1 MKRTIRTLCLGLVLM
16 LSIGSAACSEPTAA
30 QPASEPVK
38 EAAVTAAPTQA
49 PTAEPTAEPTP
60 EPTPLPTE
68 YAFEGET
75 TWEEVA
81 SFQAADPALRKLDLR
96 NCTLDVRAHAAQ
108 LAALDLEELKFSAT
122 LCGAEITDE
131 TEVFTPATVPE
142 EWDMEVLKLLPKLRS
157 VDLTALPCEPE
168 QIQMVQAFCPEQ
180 EVLWK
185 LDLCGV
191 EVGPDT
197 DKLNYNDQPID
208 SLEPFYRT
216 LPLLTELTSLE
227 MCGCG
232 VGNEDMDALRTAFPQ
247 AGIVWSITSKYWTI
261 RTDTDH
267 FATWRVVRTDENGK
281 ILEAYSI
288 AYDRPGCVNEDVDWL
303 QYCHDIIALDV
314 GHNKLTNIEF
324 VRNMHKLKYL
334 ITSGNDITDISPVAD
349 CHELVY
355 FELFADPVKDL
366 SPLSGLTKLLDINIC
381 SCPVSDLSPLYGLK
395 QLERLWLTPYA
406 FTYAREAEQQFREQV
421 PGCNFHYVISHDM
434 TGDGWRKHPRYTE
447 YRLALGRAK
456 P

>member
-1 MKRTIRTLCLGLVLM
+1 MKQTIRFFCLCLVLM
-16 LSIGSAACSEPTAA
+16 LSIGSAACEKQLATQLAA
-30 QPASEPVK
+30 EPVK
-38 EAAVTAAPTQA
+38 DTSVTAVPTME
-49 PTAEPTAEPTP
+49 PTAEPTAEPTQA
-60 EPTPLPTE
+60 PTPMPTE

-75 TWEEVA
+75 AWEEVA
-81 SFQAADPALRKLDLR
+81 AFLEADPDLRKLDLR
-96 NCTLDVRAHAAQ
+96 NSTLDIREHAEA
-108 LAALDLEELKFSAT
+108 LAALELEELQFSGT
-122 LCGAEITDE
+122 LCGIGITDE
-131 TEVFTPATVPE
+131 TEVFVPQTVPE
-142 EWDMEVLKLLPKLRS
+142 AWDLEVLKLLPKLRCI
-157 VDLTALPCEPE
+157 DLTDVPCEPE
-168 QIQMVQAFCPEQ
+168 QVRLVQEFCPEQ
-180 EVLWK
+180 DVLWK

-197 DKLNYNDQPID
+197 EQLNYNDQPID

-216 LPLLTELTSLE
+216 LPLLTKLTTLE

-232 VGNEDMDALRTAFPQ
+232 VGNEDMDALRAAFPQ
-247 AGIVWSITSKYWTI
+247 AGIVWSIKSKYWTI

-288 AYDRPGCVNEDVDWL
+288 AYDRPGCTNEDLDWL

-324 VRNMHKLKYL
+324 VRNMPKLKYL
-334 ITSGNDITDISPVAD
+334 ITAGNDITDIGPVAD
-349 CHELVY
+349 CHELIY
-355 FELFADPVKDL
+355 FELFADPVTDL
-366 SPLSGLTKLLDINIC
+366 SPLSGLDKLLDINIC

-406 FTYAREAEQQFREQV
+406 FSYARGAEQEFREQV
-421 PGCNFHYVISHDM
+421 PGCNFHFVSGHDM